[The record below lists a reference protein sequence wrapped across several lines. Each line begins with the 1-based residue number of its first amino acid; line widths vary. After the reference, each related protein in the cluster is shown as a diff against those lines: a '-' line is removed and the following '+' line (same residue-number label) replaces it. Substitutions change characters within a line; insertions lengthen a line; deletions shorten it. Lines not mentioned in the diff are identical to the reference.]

1 MQRRKLVSLGV
12 FVASLTA
19 IGLTGLR
26 DGPGVNAA
34 GSHQIVPPTVIVQTA
49 VPTATPTATATATAT
64 PAGKPLAAI
73 PVGVATL
80 AAHRHGDSVV
90 FNWRM
95 LGQEQV
101 RGFKLYAGKTTINR
115 GLIPVHASLVYQRQ
129 VRWSGHGR
137 FGLGVV
143 FVSGQQITVRVR

>member
-26 DGPGVNAA
+26 GGPGAQAA

-49 VPTATPTATATATAT
+49 VPTVTPTATATATAT
-64 PAGKPLAAI
+64 AGVPLAAI
-73 PVGVATL
+73 PVGVATV
-80 AAHRHGDSVV
+80 AAHHIGDSVV
-90 FNWRM
+90 FSWRM

-101 RGFKLYAGKTTINR
+101 RGFRLYAGKTRINR

-129 VRWSGHGR
+129 VRWSGHGH
-137 FGLGVV
+137 FGLGIV
-143 FVSGQQITVRVR
+143 FVSGQQTTVRIR